1 MTTCCKKLG
10 LELTELAYLSRPH
23 LRIAGQLFVIHAR
36 DFDVDVAAV
45 QERATDFLLVVGDS
59 VSSATALF
67 DGVAVEAAGA
77 GIHGCDQHKVRGVG
91 DCALGTRDRDNFIL

>member
-45 QERATDFLLVVGDS
+45 QERAADFLLVVGDS
-59 VSSATALF
+59 SATALL
-67 DGVAVEAAGA
+67 DGGVVEATRGRRAGSCCTLSHA
-77 GIHGCDQHKVRGVG
+77 LLQHSR
-91 DCALGTRDRDNFIL
+91 

>member
-45 QERATDFLLVVGDS
+45 QERAADFLLVVGD
-59 VSSATALF
+59 SSATALF
-67 DGVAVEAAGA
+67 DGVAVEATGA
-77 GIHGCDQHKVRGVG
+77 GVRVAVAPSRIRYCSTL
-91 DCALGTRDRDNFIL
+91 DDMA